1 MVNPNANMTDFDSN
15 LARQLLRNYFPGKHM
30 NYLLENLRPGQCLF
44 WYGTGN
50 NGKSALAE
58 VAYRALAAR
67 KSYHMSLGE
76 LLYTSINRLTL
87 DDRCVLFVNDDGD
100 DRPIPAERL
109 NALLDAGFLIILQGN
124 TLPIITD
131 PTERLWARTHVIHFK
146 AKFLAPETLADP
158 LQEQYPRC
166 TNLPYNLMAKEFSDW
181 IARAEVRCSQCD
193 RKSKMPS
200 RFAKA
205 LEQLKLLATY
215 TQDDKT
221 KEVNKNAIKN
231 AMKNENDNTK
241 KSDNTDT
248 KPHEA
253 PALVILEE
261 EKPTDD
267 SEPAV
272 EEAEAEAVPCK
283 YGDIVIILQ
292 HVNTSRPDDMLKI
305 AVDPHSEN
313 FIVTWDQRYV
323 GASSTFV
330 MSPEK
335 LDAYLR
341 IFFKAA
347 RRDEDGYEH
356 VQFSVPLFPTVMVE
370 LEDAGRYA
378 KYNLAAMIEFLSDD
392 WPCECVTGPFL
403 VRT

>member
-1 MVNPNANMTDFDSN
+1 MVNPNANMTEFDSN

-30 NYLLENLRPGQCLF
+30 NYLLENLRPGQF
-44 WYGTGN
+44 HIWYGTGS
-50 NGKSALAE
+50 NGKTALSG
-58 VAYRALAAR
+58 VANHALKHK
-67 KSYHMSLGE
+67 KSYLMSFGE
-76 LLYTSINRLTL
+76 LLHTSINRLTL
-87 DDRCVLFVNDDGD
+87 DDRRILFVTDDA

-109 NALLDAGFLIILQGN
+109 NALLDAGFMIILQTN

-131 PTERLWARTHVIHFK
+131 PTESLWARTQVIHFK

-166 TNLPYNLMAKEFSDW
+166 TNLPLNLMAKEFRDW
-181 IARAEVRCSQCD
+181 IARAEERCSQYD
-193 RKSKMPS
+193 RTAKMPS
-200 RFAKA
+200 RFVKA
-205 LEQLKLLATY
+205 LEQLKLLAMY

-221 KEVNKNAIKN
+221 KEANKNAIKN
-231 AMKNENDNTK
+231 EMNNENQNVK

-248 KPHEA
+248 KVHDA

-267 SEPAV
+267 SESAV
-272 EEAEAEAVPCK
+272 ETEATPCK
-283 YGDIVIILQ
+283 YGDITIILQ
-292 HVNTSRPDDMLKI
+292 HINTSRPDDMLKI

-323 GASSTFV
+323 GATSTFV
-330 MSPEK
+330 MSPAK

-341 IFFKAA
+341 IFFEAA

-356 VQFSVPLFPTVMVE
+356 VQFSVPLFPTVMVD

>member
-1 MVNPNANMTDFDSN
+1 MVNPNTDMSSFDSN
-15 LARQLLRNYFPGKHM
+15 LARQFLRNFMPGKHM
-30 NYLLENLRPGQCLF
+30 NYLLENLQPGQF
-44 WYGTGN
+44 HIWYGNGN

-58 VAYRALAAR
+58 VAYRTLSR
-67 KSYHMSLGE
+67 MKSHQMSFGE

-87 DDRCVLFVNDDGD
+87 DDRRFLFVTDDDGD

-109 NALLDAGFLIILQGN
+109 NALLDAGFLIILQAN

-131 PTERLWARTHVIHFK
+131 PTESLWARTQVIHFK

-166 TNLPYNLMAKEFSDW
+166 ANLPYNLMVKEFLDWIYRAKE
-181 IARAEVRCSQCD
+181 RCTNLD
-193 RKSKMPS
+193 APAKMPS
-200 RFAKA
+200 RFSKA
-205 LEQLKLLATY
+205 LGQLKLLATY
-215 TQDDKT
+215 SQDDKT
-221 KEVNKNAIKN
+221 KEMNKNAIKN
-231 AMKNENDNTK
+231 VMNNENQNVK
-241 KSDNTDT
+241 KSDITDT
-248 KPHEA
+248 KPHDA

-272 EEAEAEAVPCK
+272 EEEPCK
-283 YGDIVIILQ
+283 YGDITIILQ
-292 HVNTSRPDDMLKI
+292 HINTSRPDDMLKI
-305 AVDPHSEN
+305 AVDPDSEN

-330 MSPEK
+330 MSPDK

-341 IFFKAA
+341 IFFEAA
-347 RRDEDGYEH
+347 RRDEDGYGH
-356 VQFSVPLFPTVMVE
+356 AQFSVPLFPTVMVE

-392 WPCECVTGPFL
+392 WPCECVIGPFK
-403 VRT
+403 VRA